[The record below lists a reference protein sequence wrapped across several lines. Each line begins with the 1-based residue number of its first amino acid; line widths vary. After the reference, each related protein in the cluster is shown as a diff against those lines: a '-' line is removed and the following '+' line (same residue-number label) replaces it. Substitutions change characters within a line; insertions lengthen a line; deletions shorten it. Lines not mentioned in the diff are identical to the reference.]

1 MRAWVIGSGG
11 LLGHAIVREARFRER
26 QSGVPLRIYEAPR
39 IPWSDEAQAIRVLE
53 EQVGH
58 FAAGVGLEPWVI
70 FWAAGSSI
78 VASDE
83 TQTRA
88 ELRIFTALTAAI
100 STQLPAQRGTLFVT
114 SSAGGVFAG
123 GAQPPF
129 SAASQPMPISP
140 YGRLKLSQES
150 QAITVCAPMCSV
162 VIGRFSNLYGP
173 ARDKEKQQGLIQRLC
188 TATMKRTAI
197 NLYVSMDTVRDYLFI
212 DDAARLAWDAV
223 EATSARPEFTVDLLL
238 LASGEG
244 SSIAEVI
251 ATVQSV
257 THRRVPLALG
267 SDPSSE
273 RQVID
278 LRFTPSLSAEQ
289 MANLTPLPIGVRR
302 VFDSILGGVA

>member
-11 LLGHAIVREARFRER
+11 LLGHAITREAKSRA
-26 QSGVPLRIYEAPR
+26 QHSGIPLLIHDAPR
-39 IPWSDEAQAIRVLE
+39 IPWSEEAEAIRVLK
-53 EQVGH
+53 EQVNF
-58 FAAGVGLEPWVI
+58 FAADVGTDAWAVI
-70 FWAAGSSI
+70 WAAGSSI
-78 VASDE
+78 VASDHE
-83 TQTRA
+83 QTQT
-88 ELRIFTALTAAI
+88 ELRIFSALVTAI
-100 STQLPAQRGTLFVT
+100 STQLPAQQGTLFVT

-123 GAQPPF
+123 GAKPPF
-129 SAASQPMPISP
+129 SVSSPPAPISP
-140 YGRLKLSQES
+140 YGHLKLSQEEL
-150 QAITVCAPMCSV
+150 AIKVCAPMCCV

-173 ARDKEKQQGLIQRLC
+173 ARDKAKQQGLIQRLC
-188 TATMKRTAI
+188 AATMKRTAI
-197 NLYVSMDTVRDYLFI
+197 NLYVSMDTVRDYLFV
-212 DDAARLAWDAV
+212 DDAARLVWDAV
-223 EATSARPEFTVDLLL
+223 ETNSARRKPGVDLLL

-267 SDPSSE
+267 SDPTSD

-289 MANLTPLPIGVRR
+289 LASLTPLPTGVRR